1 MLSYQHAYHAGCAA
15 DVHKHAVL
23 ARLLVRLA
31 AKDDPL
37 TLIETHAG
45 RGLYDLRSVESK
57 KTGEAIQGIVRLLAD
72 GKLPRTHPLF
82 KVIAAT
88 RKEHGP
94 SAYPG
99 SPLLAHAL
107 LRPQDKIHLMEM
119 HPQEYAALEDFLGAE
134 DNVFMQDSDGFKA
147 TLRIVPPTPARGLVL
162 IDPSYEIKTEYAQTA
177 QFVLDLHDKW
187 PQGIIMLWYPLL
199 KAGNHDVLTKTLE
212 NANLKGFQRRE
223 MIFAKKK
230 DVRGMYGSGLILVNL
245 PDAFVPVLDA
255 FDWPYPL

>member
-1 MLSYQHAYHAGCAA
+1 MLSYQHAYHAGCPA

-31 AKDDPL
+31 AREDPQ

-57 KTGEAIQGIVRLLAD
+57 KTGEAIQGIVRLLND
-72 GKLPRTHPLF
+72 NKLPRTHPLF

-88 RKEHGP
+88 RREHGP

-107 LRPQDKIHLMEM
+107 LRAKDQIHLMEM
-119 HPQEYAALEDFLGAE
+119 HPQEYAALDELLGGEANVSIQDAE
-134 DNVFMQDSDGFKA
+134 GFGA
-147 TLRIVPPTPARGLVL
+147 TMRLVPPTPPRGLVL
-162 IDPSYEIKTEYAQTA
+162 IDPSYEVKTEYSETA
-177 QFVLDLHDKW
+177 HFVLDLHDRW
-187 PQGIIMLWYPLL
+187 REGIIMLWYPLL
-199 KAGNHDVLTKTLE
+199 KAGNHEVMVEGLE
-212 NANLKGFQRRE
+212 HANLKGFHRRE
-223 MIFAKKK
+223 MLFAKRE

-245 PDAFVPVLDA
+245 PDAFVPVLDS
-255 FDWPYPL
+255 FDWPYRF